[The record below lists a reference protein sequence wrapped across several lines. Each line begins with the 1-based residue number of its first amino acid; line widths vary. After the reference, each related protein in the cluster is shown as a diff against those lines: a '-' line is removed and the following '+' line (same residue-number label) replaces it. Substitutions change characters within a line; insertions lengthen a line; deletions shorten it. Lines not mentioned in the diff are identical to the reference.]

1 MSGKKKFSL
10 YTAIMVVVANMIGT
24 GVFTSI
30 GFQVAGVKSAS
41 AILLLWLI
49 GGVISFFGAYSYA
62 ILGSFYKKNG
72 GEYLFLKSAYSERLG
87 FLSGWISFL
96 LGFAAPIAAACFAF
110 SSYFSGMLHTDMHAK
125 FVQIPMVTI
134 YSIVIL
140 LLITTVHSFSHK
152 VSSLFQNVLST
163 VKIVILI
170 ILIGIGLFQSKNTAI
185 SFALGDHF
193 LDNVWNKAFVFS
205 LFFVTYSYSGWNA
218 ASYIGGEVV
227 NPKRN
232 VPLALIIGTG
242 SVSILYILLNFVFLK
257 NIPIEAMVNQI
268 DIGVIYANTLL
279 GSTWGRVFGGII
291 AFLLISSISS
301 MVMAGPRVTNA
312 VAKDFPKLAWFSFE
326 NKNGM
331 PIRALWIQAG
341 IALIFVISSTFE
353 SLITMIGFVLNLFTM
368 LTVIGSLRVG
378 LRIKKVSG
386 LINRFVFPWFPIIFL
401 LFQVWILIFGLYSKP
416 QESCI
421 GLLIT
426 FIGIPVYGWVKRS

>member
-1 MSGKKKFSL
+1 MFTKKRFSL

-30 GFQVAGVKSAS
+30 GFQVAGIKSGS

-49 GGVISFFGAYSYA
+49 GGIISFFGAYSYA

-110 SSYFSGMLHTDMHAK
+110 SSYFSGMLHTDPSLK
-125 FVQIPMVTI
+125 IFGISSVTI
-134 YSIVIL
+134 YSVCILIIVT
-140 LLITTVHSFSHK
+140 LIHSYSHK
-152 VSSLFQNVLST
+152 VSSLFQNVLSSLKIAILL
-163 VKIVILI
+163 VLIVI
-170 ILIGIGLFQSKNTAI
+170 GLVNSNYTEI

-193 LDNVWNKAFVFS
+193 MDNVWNKAFVFS

-218 ASYIGGEVV
+218 ASYIGGEVI

-242 SVSILYILLNFVFLK
+242 TVSILYILLNFVFLK
-257 NIPIEAMVNQI
+257 NIPIDHMVNQL
-268 DIGVIYANTLL
+268 DVGVIYATELL
-279 GSTWGRVFGGII
+279 GDIWGRVFGGII

-301 MVMAGPRVTNA
+301 MVLAGPRVTNA
-312 VAKDFPKLAWFSFE
+312 VAKDFKRLSWFSYE
-326 NKNGM
+326 NKNGL
-331 PIRALWIQAG
+331 PIRALWIQAF
-341 IALIFVISSTFE
+341 IAIIFVVSSSFE

-386 LINRFVFPWFPIIFL
+386 LINKFVFPWFPVIFL
-401 LFQVWILIFGLYSKP
+401 LFQLWILIFGLYSKP
-416 QESCI
+416 IESCI

-426 FIGIPVYGWVKRS
+426 FIGIPVYSWVKRS

>member
-1 MSGKKKFSL
+1 MPTKKRFSL

-30 GFQVAGVKSAS
+30 GFQVAGIKSGS

-110 SSYFSGMLHTDMHAK
+110 SSYFSGMLHTDPSVK
-125 FVQIPMVTI
+125 IFGISSVTF
-134 YSIVIL
+134 YSVCILIIVT
-140 LLITTVHSFSHK
+140 LIHSYSHK
-152 VSSLFQNVLST
+152 VSAVFQNVLSSL
-163 VKIVILI
+163 KIAILLILIVI
-170 ILIGIGLFQSKNTAI
+170 GFVNSKDTTI

-193 LDNVWNKAFVFS
+193 MDNVWNKAFVFS

-218 ASYIGGEVV
+218 ASYIGGEVI

-242 SVSILYILLNFVFLK
+242 TVSILYILLNFVFLK
-257 NIPIEAMVNQI
+257 NIPIDHMVNQL
-268 DIGVIYANTLL
+268 DVGVIYATELL
-279 GSTWGRVFGGII
+279 GDIWGRVFGGII

-301 MVMAGPRVTNA
+301 MVLAGPRVTNA
-312 VAKDFPKLAWFSFE
+312 VAKDFKRLSWFSFE
-326 NKNGM
+326 NKNGL
-331 PIRALWIQAG
+331 PLRALWIQAF
-341 IALIFVISSTFE
+341 IAIIFVVSSSFE

-386 LINRFVFPWFPIIFL
+386 LINKFVFPWFPIIFL
-401 LFQVWILIFGLYSKP
+401 LFQLWILIFGLYSKP
-416 QESCI
+416 IESCI

-426 FIGIPVYGWVKRS
+426 FIGIPVYSWVKRS

>member
-1 MSGKKKFSL
+1 
-10 YTAIMVVVANMIGT
+10 MVVVANMIGT

-30 GFQVAGVKSAS
+30 GFQVAGIKSGS

-49 GGVISFFGAYSYA
+49 GGIISFFGAYSYA

-110 SSYFSGMLHTDMHAK
+110 SSYFSGMLHTDPSLK
-125 FVQIPMVTI
+125 IFGISSVTI
-134 YSIVIL
+134 YSVCILIIVT
-140 LLITTVHSFSHK
+140 LIHSYSHK
-152 VSSLFQNVLST
+152 VSSLFQNVLSSLKIAILL
-163 VKIVILI
+163 VLIVI
-170 ILIGIGLFQSKNTAI
+170 GLVNSNYTEI

-193 LDNVWNKAFVFS
+193 MDNVWNKAFVFS

-218 ASYIGGEVV
+218 ASYIGGEVI

-242 SVSILYILLNFVFLK
+242 TVSILYILLNFVFLK
-257 NIPIEAMVNQI
+257 NIPIDHMVNQL
-268 DIGVIYANTLL
+268 DVGVIYATELL
-279 GSTWGRVFGGII
+279 GDIWGRVFGGII

-301 MVMAGPRVTNA
+301 MVLAGPRVTNA
-312 VAKDFPKLAWFSFE
+312 VAKDFKRLSWFSYE
-326 NKNGM
+326 NKNGL
-331 PIRALWIQAG
+331 PIRALWIQAF
-341 IALIFVISSTFE
+341 IAIIFVVSSSFE

-386 LINRFVFPWFPIIFL
+386 LINKFVFPWFPVIFL
-401 LFQVWILIFGLYSKP
+401 LFQLWILIFGLYSKP
-416 QESCI
+416 IESCI

-426 FIGIPVYGWVKRS
+426 FIGIPVYSWVKRS

>member
-1 MSGKKKFSL
+1 
-10 YTAIMVVVANMIGT
+10 
-24 GVFTSI
+24 
-30 GFQVAGVKSAS
+30 
-41 AILLLWLI
+41 
-49 GGVISFFGAYSYA
+49 
-62 ILGSFYKKNG
+62 
-72 GEYLFLKSAYSERLG
+72 
-87 FLSGWISFL
+87 
-96 LGFAAPIAAACFAF
+96 
-110 SSYFSGMLHTDMHAK
+110 
-125 FVQIPMVTI
+125 
-134 YSIVIL
+134 
-140 LLITTVHSFSHK
+140 

>member
-1 MSGKKKFSL
+1 
-10 YTAIMVVVANMIGT
+10 MVVVANMIGT

-30 GFQVAGVKSAS
+30 GFQVAGIKSGS

-49 GGVISFFGAYSYA
+49 GGIISFFGAYSYA

-110 SSYFSGMLHTDMHAK
+110 SSYFSGMLHTDPSLK
-125 FVQIPMVTI
+125 IFGISSVTI
-134 YSIVIL
+134 YSVCILIIVT
-140 LLITTVHSFSHK
+140 LIHSYSHK
-152 VSSLFQNVLST
+152 VSSLFQNVLSSLKIAILL
-163 VKIVILI
+163 VLIVI
-170 ILIGIGLFQSKNTAI
+170 GLVNSNDTEI

-193 LDNVWNKAFVFS
+193 MDNVWNKAFVFS

-218 ASYIGGEVV
+218 ASYIGGEVI

-242 SVSILYILLNFVFLK
+242 TVSILYILLNFVFLK
-257 NIPIEAMVNQI
+257 NIPIDHMVNQL
-268 DIGVIYANTLL
+268 DVGVIYATELL
-279 GSTWGRVFGGII
+279 GDIWGRVFGGII

-301 MVMAGPRVTNA
+301 MVLAGPRVTNA
-312 VAKDFPKLAWFSFE
+312 VAKDFKRLSWFSYE
-326 NKNGM
+326 NKNGL
-331 PIRALWIQAG
+331 PIRALWIQAF
-341 IALIFVISSTFE
+341 IAIIFVVSSSFE

-386 LINRFVFPWFPIIFL
+386 LINKFVFPWFPVVFL
-401 LFQVWILIFGLYSKP
+401 LFQLWILIFGLYSKP
-416 QESCI
+416 IESCI

-426 FIGIPVYGWVKRS
+426 FIGIPVYSWVKRS